1 LKFKKHL
8 FGFLAIFNNF
18 LHSSKQLSSIL
29 RAQSKQAY
37 VLSLT
42 QPVPRAFQL
51 EKALGKSFIYTLF
64 LFIFLREI
72 CLTNDYLAKSVKPKV
87 SFVPKV

>member
-1 LKFKKHL
+1 MDFWQ
-8 FGFLAIFNNF
+8 FLASFW
-18 LHSSKQLSSIL
+18 HSSKQLSSIL

-37 VLSLT
+37 VLPLT

-51 EKALGKSFIYTLF
+51 EKALGKSFIYIIF
-64 LFIFLREI
+64 FIFFLREI
-72 CLTNDYLAKSVKPKV
+72 CLTSDYLAKSVEPKV